1 MRKKLLTCLLL
12 FLTVLFAGCTGS
24 TGPNQAPEAQPTPPP
39 EKTFVN
45 EYVVI
50 KINNTSVFNSS
61 SFEHK
66 IHDLIIAQ
74 RLNLGLT
81 AIDWNEQLAFIARGH
96 SKDMGLNNYF
106 SHNDTEGRN
115 FAYRYNKSGF
125 QCNITIGIKGN
136 VHEIAMGAENIFLTN
151 IKQRDWFNEYPVTG
165 RREYVRSD
173 YYTQNELATF
183 IVDGWMNSPSH
194 REDILKP
201 FWASE
206 GIGVFVTDNY
216 SVYATENFC

>member
-1 MRKKLLTCLLL
+1 MHKKLLTCLLL
-12 FLTVLFAGCTGS
+12 FLTVLFAGCTSS
-24 TGPNQAPEAQPTPPP
+24 TGTNQAPEAQPTPPP

-50 KINNTSVFNSS
+50 KINNSSVFNSS

-66 IHDLIIAQ
+66 IHDLVNVQ

-96 SKDMGLNNYF
+96 SKDMALRDYF

-115 FAYRYNKSGF
+115 FVYRYNNSGF
-125 QCNITIGIKGN
+125 KCDIVISTRGN
-136 VHEIAMGAENIFLTN
+136 LREIAEGAENLFLIN
-151 IKQRDWFNEYPVTG
+151 IAQRQWFNEFPATG
-165 RREYVRSD
+165 KQVYSHSD
-173 YYTQNELATF
+173 YYTEDELAEK
-183 IVDGWMNSPSH
+183 IVIGWMNSPSH
-194 REDILKP
+194 HEDIVKP
-201 FWASE
+201 FWKSE

-216 SVYATENFC
+216 SVYVTENFC